1 MMNLSNEQINPI
13 LSLYNSGQFKKAID
27 AIKELNQEHPNVPLL
42 FNILGAC
49 YQSLNQLDAA
59 AQMFETAVSIKPDYA
74 EAHFNLGVVLKASDQ
89 PNLAVESYKRA
100 ITLLPNYLVAHNNLG
115 NALKQ
120 IGKIE
125 EAVISYQ
132 NAITINPEFA
142 ESHNNLGV
150 ALHALKRFNEAVKSY
165 EIAVSINPEYY
176 DAFNNL
182 AVVLK
187 KLNRLEECL
196 INYQS
201 VSKLNPEA
209 SYILGRILRL
219 KADLCIWEN
228 SESNL
233 EDLIEKINKGQKV
246 IAAFPMLG
254 MVDDP
259 EIQRK
264 VTEIYANDRFPI
276 NNILPKID
284 RYPKHRKIRIGYFSA
299 DFHNHATMHLM
310 SELFEYHDK
319 SLFEII
325 AFSFGPDQNDS
336 WRQRTL
342 LSFDQFL
349 DVRLKSDQ
357 EISLLSRKMEV
368 DIAVD
373 LKGYTKDCRP
383 GIFAISAAPIQVN
396 YLGYPGTMAMDF
408 IDYIVADQTLIPENS
423 QKFYSEKIVYM
434 PNSYQ
439 VNMCNRISSN
449 ILLKRKDL
457 DLPPKG
463 FIFCCFNNTYKITP
477 TTFDSWMRILKN
489 VKGSVLWLLMS
500 NDSAAK
506 NLIKEAVKSG
516 INKNRLIFA
525 KYVSIEEHLNRI
537 RYADLFIDNLP
548 YNAHT
553 TSSDALRMGLP
564 VLTALGNSF
573 AGRVTASLLKA
584 VNLPELITTSQEEYE
599 ALAIELATNPERLKV
614 IKAKLAKNLPSA
626 RLYDTPLFTKHLES
640 AYRIMHD
647 RYHDGLKADH
657 IYVEDLNTSI
667 F

>member
-264 VTEIYANDRFPI
+264 VTEIYANDRFPT

-408 IDYIVADQTLIPENS
+408 IDYI
-423 QKFYSEKIVYM
+423 
-434 PNSYQ
+434 
-439 VNMCNRISSN
+439 C
-449 ILLKRKDL
+449 LLYTSPSPR
-457 DLPPKG
+457 
-463 FIFCCFNNTYKITP
+463 
-477 TTFDSWMRILKN
+477 DS
-489 VKGSVLWLLMS
+489 
-500 NDSAAK
+500 
-506 NLIKEAVKSG
+506 
-516 INKNRLIFA
+516 
-525 KYVSIEEHLNRI
+525 
-537 RYADLFIDNLP
+537 
-548 YNAHT
+548 
-553 TSSDALRMGLP
+553 
-564 VLTALGNSF
+564 
-573 AGRVTASLLKA
+573 
-584 VNLPELITTSQEEYE
+584 
-599 ALAIELATNPERLKV
+599 
-614 IKAKLAKNLPSA
+614 
-626 RLYDTPLFTKHLES
+626 
-640 AYRIMHD
+640 
-647 RYHDGLKADH
+647 
-657 IYVEDLNTSI
+657 
-667 F
+667 